1 MTQIKMIYEQPE
13 IQCLTLEKMDV
24 ITISDG
30 VKGSIT
36 TNKGTFDEVFGGY

>member
-1 MTQIKMIYEQPE
+1 MTQKKMIYEQPE
-13 IQCLTLEKMDV
+13 IGCLMLDKMDV

-30 VKGSIT
+30 NEGSIT